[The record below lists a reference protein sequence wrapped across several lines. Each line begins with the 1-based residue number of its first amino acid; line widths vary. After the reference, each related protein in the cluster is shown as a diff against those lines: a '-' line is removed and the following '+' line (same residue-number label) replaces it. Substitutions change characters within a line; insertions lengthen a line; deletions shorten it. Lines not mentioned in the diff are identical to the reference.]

1 MYQTIKTTSTI
12 CNLLSIIA
20 FGFITRSTKADDSS
34 PLALPPAVER
44 EVSFGK
50 DVLPILRQSCF
61 DCHQGSNP
69 DSGVRLDYRAKLL
82 GESDGV
88 PLLLVGHSESSR
100 LIEVIAGQ
108 DPETQM
114 PPEDYG
120 EHLSDEE
127 VGILRA
133 WIDQGAKWD
142 EKLLPN
148 PNQLVAQKH
157 WAFQPL
163 RRPEIPQAKFVVK
176 TDRDDKML
184 TVFTSNPIDA
194 FIAQRLNQEGLQASP
209 KANRRTRVRRLYLIL
224 QGMPPTDQQ
233 LAAHLKENIS
243 WSTIVDEVI
252 NSAHYGER
260 MARHW
265 LDSARWAESEGYA
278 QNNTRPHAWRYRDY
292 VIHSFNND
300 TSYAHFL
307 KQQIA
312 GDEMEPY
319 RDENLIATGFLSAAR
334 ISADDLHFYRA
345 ENDMYTDIVSTLSR
359 TVLGLTIGCARCHD
373 HKFDPIT
380 QRDFY
385 RLKAF
390 FTKGF
395 PGNLV
400 LKDLEHPASI
410 DQIANDLLAF
420 DLKVRKRVLSTGLEE
435 ETDEIRTLLSSK
447 ESERTLEQ
455 EREFRPHR
463 TRINIQIAGCNSF
476 RITEDEQQQLDQLRE
491 KLDEVIN
498 DTSQTW
504 GFYSPVTS
512 PHQISTLPMAGNF
525 PLMHDKARFLD
536 QRDYLLAR
544 GQIFETVATVTP
556 GLPEAFGISPELNVG
571 DKSRMV
577 LANWLASKDNPLT
590 ARVWVNRIWQI
601 HFGQGLVET
610 PGNFGIQ
617 GSKPSHPELL
627 DWLATELINHDWSTK
642 HLHRLIVSS
651 QTWQQSAV
659 IINSNKPAVS
669 QTLLAAWPRRRL
681 EAEAI
686 RDSLLVASG
695 ELDRGIGGVSVP
707 ISQEIDNLRRA
718 MYLFQQRDK
727 PPQLQELFDGPT
739 SLSEA
744 CLQRQ
749 VSTSALQSLYL
760 LNNRFAQDRSLALAE
775 RIKAV
780 AGDDLEKQVK
790 AGFQFVMGRSPD
802 QEEIDASIEFLK
814 QYQSPKPDQLT
825 NGLHVEYSPTSEKL
839 ALWLK
844 ADAGVKNHQQSNAR
858 SEEKVNRWIDQSPG
872 KNQVVDILKQDAE
885 FRQPKLISNRLNG
898 MGGLPVIR
906 FRGGEFGKADHVL
919 EAPDHPTL
927 QATNEYTIFITLRFN
942 GKGNRNETIFLK
954 ARNGDNDIAS
964 FALLR
969 FAADGKLGLD
979 QNINGHWSGRLKTDA
994 AIPDN
999 TPLVIIAR
1007 WKETHLQLK
1016 VMKHDEILADL
1027 STTLTG
1033 EIDSGTGGPISIGG
1047 YTQAFSTEGERMNG
1061 DIGELL
1067 YFTEGIADDKL
1078 NEITSYL
1085 KSRWLNNSSQQLTAL
1100 ELYSQA
1106 LLNLNEFVYIE

>member
-1 MYQTIKTTSTI
+1 MTEVTI
-12 CNLLSIIA
+12 A
-20 FGFITRSTKADDSS
+20 DETKVQN
-34 PLALPPAVER
+34 LPPSVER

-50 DVLPILRQSCF
+50 DVLPILRHSCF
-61 DCHQGSNP
+61 DCHKGSNP
-69 DSGVRLDYRAKLL
+69 DSGVRLDYHAKLL

-88 PLLLVGHSESSR
+88 PLLLIGRSEASR
-100 LIEVIAGQ
+100 LIEVIAGK
-108 DPETQM
+108 DPEKQM

-120 EHLSDEE
+120 ERLSDEE
-127 VGILRA
+127 IGILRA

-142 EKLLPN
+142 EELLPN
-148 PNQLVAQKH
+148 PNQLAAQKH

-163 RRPEIPQAKFVVK
+163 QRPQVPKSEFLVK
-176 TDRDDKML
+176 THGNDKASGIL
-184 TVFTSNPIDA
+184 TKNPIDA
-194 FIAQRLNQEGLQASP
+194 FVAQLHREKEVFASP
-209 KANRRTRVRRLYLIL
+209 NADQRTLIRRLYLVL
-224 QGMPPTDQQ
+224 HGMPPTEKQ
-233 LAAHLKENIS
+233 LAEYLNANVS
-243 WSTIVDEVI
+243 WGETINKVMD
-252 NSAHYGER
+252 SPHYGER

-278 QNNTRPHAWRYRDY
+278 QNNPRPHAWRYRDY
-292 VIHSFNND
+292 VINSFNRD

-307 KQQIA
+307 TQQIA

-319 RDENLIATGFLSAAR
+319 LDENIVATGFLAAAR

-359 TVLGLTIGCARCHD
+359 SVLGLTLGCARCHD

-400 LKDLEHPASI
+400 LKDSEPPESI
-410 DQIANDLLAF
+410 AQIATELLDF
-420 DLKVRKRVLSTGLEE
+420 DLQVRKRVLSTGFEE
-435 ETDEIRTLLSSK
+435 EPQAIRDLLNST

-463 TRINIQIAGCNSF
+463 TRMNIQIAGCNSF
-476 RITEDEQQQLDQLRE
+476 RIMDDEQKRLEELRGQLNE
-491 KLDEVIN
+491 IIN

-512 PHQISTLPMAGNF
+512 PHQISTLPMLGNF
-525 PLMHDKARFLD
+525 PLIHDKARFLD

-556 GLPEAFGISPELNVG
+556 GWPEAFGPSPKIKVNE
-571 DKSRMV
+571 KSRTI
-577 LANWLASKDNPLT
+577 LANWLVSNENPLT
-590 ARVWVNRIWQI
+590 ARVWANRIWQM

-627 DWLATELINHDWSTK
+627 DWLAIELINNNWSTK
-642 HLHRLIVSS
+642 HLHQLIVSS
-651 QTWQQSAV
+651 QTWRQRANFRISD
-659 IINSNKPAVS
+659 KPRVS
-669 QTLLAAWPRRRL
+669 QTLLTAWPRRRL

-695 ELDRGIGGVSVP
+695 ELQREIGGVSIP
-707 ISQEIDNLRRA
+707 TSQEIDNLRRA
-718 MYLFQQRDK
+718 MYLFQERDK

-760 LNNRFAQDRSLALAE
+760 LNNRFAQDRSLALAAK
-775 RIKAV
+775 IKTI
-780 AGDDLEKQVK
+780 AGNDLHQQAKV
-790 AGFQFVMGRSPD
+790 GFNFVLGRSPD
-802 QEEIDASIEFLK
+802 EHELETSIEFLK
-814 QYQSPKPDQLT
+814 QFQVNEAEYLANQSDVT
-825 NGLHVEYSPTSEKL
+825 YTPTSKKL
-839 ALWLK
+839 ALWLR
-844 ADAGVKNHQQSNAR
+844 ADKGVKNSRALDASSN
-858 SEEKVNRWIDQSPG
+858 EKVAEWIDQSPANIQ
-872 KNQVVDILKQDAE
+872 KLDPLRQNEDT
-885 FRQPKLISNRLNG
+885 RQPQLISNRLNG
-898 MGGLPVIR
+898 MGGLPVVR
-906 FRGGEFGKADHVL
+906 FQGGEFGKADHVL
-919 EAPDHPTL
+919 EVADAAVL
-927 QATNEYTIFITLRFN
+927 RATNAYTVCMTLRFN
-942 GKGNRNETIFLK
+942 GKGNRNEAIFVK
-954 ARNGDNDIAS
+954 GRNGDKDIAS

-969 FAADGKLGLD
+969 FAADGKFGLD
-979 QNINGHWSGRLKTDA
+979 QNINGQWSGRLKTA
-994 AIPDN
+994 NAIPDN
-999 TPLVIIAR
+999 TPLLIIAR
-1007 WKETHLQLK
+1007 WKAERLELK
-1016 VMKHDEILADL
+1016 IVKQGEVLADL
-1027 STTLTG
+1027 STILTG
-1033 EIDSGTGGPISIGG
+1033 EIDSGIGGPLSIGG
-1047 YTQAFSTEGERMNG
+1047 YTQAFSEKGERMNG

-1067 YFTEGIADDKL
+1067 YFTEGVDDNELVKL
-1078 NEITSYL
+1078 TSYL
-1085 KSRWLNNSSQQLTAL
+1085 ERRWLNNHSTQLTAL